1 MNQHPF
7 RSRYDRQR
15 RRARNIRT
23 AIILILGFV
32 LLTILD
38 FPLLHLV
45 YDPTHHIYN
54 HDWFRLLRIQGFL
67 GTWIAIAAALALS
80 DRHFRRAA
88 FVFLAP
94 LAAAA
99 LAELLKLLIGR
110 ARPTEHHQL
119 LEGWYHFRPFLSGFR
134 DASNLGMPSSHAAAA
149 FAGAFALAI
158 HIPRLTPL
166 VLALALGCAY
176 TRVATGAHF
185 PTDVYA
191 AAVLSWITVR
201 AMSELRRRIRASSAV
216 PSPVP

>member
-1 MNQHPF
+1 MKQHLF

-15 RRARNIRT
+15 RRTQRIRA
-23 AIILILGFV
+23 AIIIAALFI

-54 HDWFRLLRIQGFL
+54 HDWFRLLRVQGFL
-67 GTWIAIAAALALS
+67 GTWVAIAAALALV
-80 DRHFRRAA
+80 DRHTRRAG
-88 FVFLAP
+88 FVLLAP
-94 LAAAA
+94 IVAAA
-99 LAELLKLLIGR
+99 LAELLKPLVGR
-110 ARPTEHHQL
+110 ARPIENHQL

-166 VLALALGCAY
+166 LIALAIGCAY

-185 PTDVYA
+185 PTDVFA
-191 AAVLSWITVR
+191 AAALAWITVR